1 LHGDEDVADAARRIV
16 LLGAAGRDFHNFNV
30 RYRHDAASR
39 VVAFTAAQIPGIDS
53 RTYPAALAGPL
64 YPEGIPIV
72 PERDLEALIRERHV
86 DEVVFAY
93 SDVSHRHVM
102 HLACTALA
110 AGASFRLLGPRDT
123 MLPTPV
129 PTVAVLA
136 SRTGAGK
143 STIAR
148 YVVRALRGARLRTV
162 VVRHPMPYGPLDRG
176 VERYARLED
185 LSAHALSVEELEEY
199 EPHVDAGSVVYAGVD
214 YAEVLA
220 RAAAEADVL
229 VWDGGNNDMSFF
241 VPALT
246 VTALDPTR
254 PGEED
259 DYFPGEVN
267 VRAADVLVLAKA
279 NAAAASALHETK
291 QRVRT
296 LNAHA
301 PIVEMDFVATVKQA
315 EHVRGRRVLVVE
327 DGPSLTHGHLREGAG
342 AAAARDLDAELIDP
356 RPYAV
361 GSLAEA
367 YARFPAMGPVLP
379 ALGYS
384 AAQREELRETIA
396 RVPCDTVLL
405 GTPIDLARLLPIDKP
420 VTRVDVQARDRSGL
434 SLAALLLE
442 RFAAPGARR

>member
-1 LHGDEDVADAARRIV
+1 MSLRRIV

-30 RYRHDAASR
+30 YYRHDAASR
-39 VVAFTAAQIPGIDS
+39 VVAFTATQIPGIEG
-53 RTYPAALAGPL
+53 RTYPPALAGPR
-64 YPEGIPIV
+64 YPQGIPIV
-72 PERDLEALIRERHV
+72 PERELVPLIRRQRV
-86 DEVVFAY
+86 DEVVFSY

-129 PTVAVLA
+129 PTVAMLA

-148 YVVRALRGARLRTV
+148 YVVRALQGAGLRAV

-176 VERYARLED
+176 VERYEQPQD
-185 LSAHALSVEELEEY
+185 LSAHELSVEELEEY
-199 EPHVDAGSVVYAGVD
+199 EPHVDAGAVVYAGVD
-214 YAEVLA
+214 YGEVLA

-241 VPALT
+241 VPAVT

-254 PGEED
+254 PGQED

-267 VRAADVLVLAKA
+267 VRAADILVLAKA
-279 NAAAASALHETK
+279 NAAPGAALEET
-291 QRVRT
+291 RGRARA

-301 PIVEMDFVATVKQA
+301 PIVAMDFVVTARQP
-315 EHVRGRRVLVVE
+315 ELVRGRRVLVVE
-327 DGPSLTHGHLREGAG
+327 DGPSLTHGNLREGAG
-342 AAAARDLDAELIDP
+342 AAAARSHDAELIDP

-361 GSLAEA
+361 GSLAGV
-367 YARFPAMGPVLP
+367 YARYPDMGPVLP

-396 RVPCDTVLL
+396 RVPCDTVVL
-405 GTPIDLARLLPIDKP
+405 GTPVDLARLLPIGKP
-420 VTRVDVQARDRSGL
+420 VTRVDVQARDRSDP
-434 SLAALLLE
+434 SLAELIRE
-442 RFAAPGARR
+442 RLAVAGARP